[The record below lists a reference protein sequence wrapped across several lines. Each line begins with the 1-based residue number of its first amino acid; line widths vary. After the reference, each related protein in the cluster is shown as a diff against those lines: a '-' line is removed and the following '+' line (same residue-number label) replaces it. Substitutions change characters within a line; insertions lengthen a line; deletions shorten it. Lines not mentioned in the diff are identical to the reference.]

1 MNVND
6 DGLPAT
12 SDYRFRIEAI
22 MRTAPA
28 RLWSIESHVDNY
40 HCGKGT
46 KPTGMFFVWHSLNV
60 TRMRLPIITCSFS
73 PRNKAVALLSAVN
86 SRSINS
92 SKEYSG
98 LKRSSST
105 SAASPR
111 KRICDEE
118 RGKAVEYSWQ
128 ALDSKNIFWTLRF
141 IARTSRVYFTLSLHS

>member
-1 MNVND
+1 MMTACRRLQIID
-6 DGLPAT
+6 SESKQLWGLHLQ
-12 SDYRFRIEAI
+12 DFGQLN
-22 MRTAPA
+22 RT
-28 RLWSIESHVDNY
+28 LTVY